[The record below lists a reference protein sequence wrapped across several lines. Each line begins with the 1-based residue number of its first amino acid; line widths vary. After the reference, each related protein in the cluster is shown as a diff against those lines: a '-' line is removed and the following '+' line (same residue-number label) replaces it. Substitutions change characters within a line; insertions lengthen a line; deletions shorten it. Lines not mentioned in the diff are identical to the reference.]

1 MYNEVNDYA
10 PQTELSAADRP
21 NEAVFEITGLTWRKT
36 YQRFIAVKLV
46 LKVASDY
53 LIKKDL
59 NVNCIMPHRGYLF
72 VTPHKKNA
80 TCPIGVT
87 CLLHFKKKIVND
99 KLEVTDL

>member
-1 MYNEVNDYA
+1 
-10 PQTELSAADRP
+10 
-21 NEAVFEITGLTWRKT
+21 
-36 YQRFIAVKLV
+36 
-46 LKVASDY
+46 
-53 LIKKDL
+53 
-59 NVNCIMPHRGYLF
+59 MPHRGYLF